1 MRKILEFLE
10 FADRESPT
18 RTKSI
23 DEEEFL
29 RVFRE
34 NCKNFSFDNSLLW
47 RQAANFGPFGL
58 FFSADRRGTIGSY
71 RYKEFF
77 DDRKGYPVPRQKS
90 LIGSTTPE
98 GAEYFGNSSKV
109 YMVIPF
115 DGSSLVFAC
124 MPDLALMAKFSDE
137 EFSDDHFL
145 LRQYGTGFQA
155 PEEELFSMM
164 AKTKLSSLRDT
175 VVKKRLGFEFFTDAN
190 CLMIEMEKVEWLRSN
205 I

>member
-71 RYKEFF
+71 RYKDFF
-77 DDRKGYPVPRQKS
+77 DDRKGYPVPRQPG
-90 LIGSTTPE
+90 LRVHARP
-98 GAEYFGNSSKV
+98 GA
-109 YMVIPF
+109 
-115 DGSSLVFAC
+115 DGEVL
-124 MPDLALMAKFSDE
+124 DE
-137 EFSDDHFL
+137 EFSDEHFL
-145 LRQYGTGFQA
+145 LRQYDPGFQA
-155 PEEELFSMM
+155 PEEELFSTM